1 MDKLERG
8 SVMKNQEINLEKAKL
23 FLWEAID
30 SLKEHKRKE
39 WDDDMDLIDALG
51 YIENTLM
58 NLGDTKVSKDCI
70 RVD

>member
-1 MDKLERG
+1 
-8 SVMKNQEINLEKAKL
+8 MKNQEINLEKVKL

-30 SLKEHKRKE
+30 SIKEHKRKE

-51 YIENTLM
+51 YIENALM